1 MKPSLVLRTYS
12 ADCGKISC
20 SPFDKLRANGT
31 RLRTANNCPFMLS
44 LSKHESLFFS
54 ILLGLIILALAH
66 VGLVPAWAQ
75 DFKAIL
81 ANPERPA
88 DERALDAGRKPEE
101 VLKFFSVK
109 PGDKV
114 ADILAGGGYYTV
126 ILSQIVGEKGAV
138 YAANNAFMKGPNKK
152 SFTVGAL
159 DARLKNPMFANV
171 ERIDG
176 EVDQLALPT
185 DGSLDFVLIHL
196 NYHDLVLNNDNRAAM
211 NIAIFNA
218 LKPGGVYGI
227 VDHYAKDGSGSEFTA
242 SLHRIDK
249 AVVVKEVTAA
259 GFVLATEG
267 DMLRHLE
274 DPRTEHVL
282 KHRGETDRFVL
293 RFEKPH

>member
-1 MKPSLVLRTYS
+1 MKPSPVLRT
-12 ADCGKISC
+12 G
-20 SPFDKLRANGT
+20 
-31 RLRTANNCPFMLS
+31 
-44 LSKHESLFFS
+44 
-54 ILLGLIILALAH
+54 LGLLTLALAH
-66 VGLVPAWAQ
+66 VGLIPAWAQ
-75 DFKAIL
+75 DFTAIL

-101 VLKFFSVK
+101 VLKFFGVK

-126 ILSQIVGEKGAV
+126 ILSQVVGENGVV
-138 YAANNAFMKGPNKK
+138 YAVNNAFMKEPNKK

-171 ERIDG
+171 KHIDS

-196 NYHDLVLNNDNRAAM
+196 NYHDLVLKNDNRAAM
-211 NIAIFNA
+211 NKSIFNA

-227 VDHYAKDGSGSEFTA
+227 VDHYAKDGSGTEFTE

-249 AVVVKEVTAA
+249 AVVVREVTAA
-259 GFVLATEG
+259 GFVLAKEG
-267 DMLRHLE
+267 DMLRHPE
-274 DPRTEHVL
+274 DPRTELVL

-293 RFEKPH
+293 RFEKPK